1 MKKLSVTILFLSVSI
16 LYANTFYVQSP
27 IAQLLPNP
35 TAGGKGTP
43 MTKGASVKKEGEQD
57 MFYKVSYNGATGWV
71 NKIFLST
78 NPPSQKAS
86 FGSEIDKSTEVKAR
100 ARASSF
106 TQTAAARGYSESQT
120 LRTRGG
126 AEDYDLE
133 AIAWLEK
140 LPISEKEIVDFET
153 NKKGE

>member
-1 MKKLSVTILFLSVSI
+1 MKTILTILFTTSIALS
-16 LYANTFYVQSP
+16 ANTFYVQSP

-35 TAGGKGTP
+35 VAGGKGTP
-43 MTKGASVKKEGEQD
+43 MEKGASVKKEGEQD

-78 NPPSQKAS
+78 NPPTQKAS
-86 FGSEIDKSTEVKAR
+86 FGAEVDKSTSVKAR

-120 LRTRGG
+120 LRTRGA

-133 AIAWLEK
+133 AIGWLEK
-140 LPISEKEIVDFET
+140 LPISDKEISDFESS
-153 NKKGE
+153 KKVD